1 MRNPF
6 QEKFEEDVN
15 DSTYVTRSLHGDGD
29 ALEALVLRHQSW
41 IYNIAFSMMHDIHDA
56 EDAIQE
62 VLIKVITAVRHDPA
76 NYSSNLA
83 LSYCRQPPTKIEKEN
98 DSG

>member
-41 IYNIAFSMMHDIHDA
+41 IYNIAFSMMNEIHDA
-56 EDAIQE
+56 EDATQE
-62 VLIKVITAVRHDPA
+62 VLIKVITKLSTYDPGKA
-76 NYSSNLA
+76 SFRTWLYRIVVNHIINM
-83 LSYCRQPPTKIEKEN
+83 REN
-98 DSG
+98 R